1 MKPTDIWSRE
11 TRFVELD
18 VQADSPSAL
27 LVRQGFTRLLAIS
40 ASAQRLAAIALAD
53 EVLAG
58 KLVRSTD
65 PNVVA
70 RNNAEVLILSGA
82 SGKYLWRYRALRH
95 ARDVA
100 WCPTASFA
108 TLLAAAGLLLGL
120 LLRRYSWKGIV
131 RFPAG
136 TRRRLLVVV
145 GTRRR
150 KPRRGARYY
159 IPHDL
164 GTMGLLERLT
174 TTDVRYA
181 VLRWFES
188 LPCRSFMPA

>member
-70 RNNAEVLILSGA
+70 RNGDCD
-82 SGKYLWRYRALRH
+82 G
-95 ARDVA
+95 
-100 WCPTASFA
+100 CC
-108 TLLAAAGLLLGL
+108 GM
-120 LLRRYSWKGIV
+120 
-131 RFPAG
+131 
-136 TRRRLLVVV
+136 
-145 GTRRR
+145 
-150 KPRRGARYY
+150 RGAFAVSGEMVPKRAFQRKWVAQSWPLQGPGTQVARANSGDCYY
-159 IPHDL
+159 GIGVRSNAPPIL
-164 GTMGLLERLT
+164 GGGGQACQGR
-174 TTDVRYA
+174 R
-181 VLRWFES
+181 
-188 LPCRSFMPA
+188 